1 MNTPNYYKG
10 KYYGMEAHEV
20 IEDFCGDNYNLGV
33 ALAYLMRCGKKP
45 DNDIRQDINKA
56 IDHLLFELK
65 RQDHLRK
72 PEKIHNDTTNT
83 MYELSQDEIDRINNK
98 IFYNGTST
106 Y

>member
-10 KYYGMEAHEV
+10 TYYKMEAHEV

-45 DNDIRQDINKA
+45 NNDISKDIQKA
-56 IDHLLFELK
+56 NDLLNYKINNQQNQNEEQSEL
-65 RQDHLRK
+65 
-72 PEKIHNDTTNT
+72 
-83 MYELSQDEIDRINNK
+83 DRINEK
-98 IFYNGTST
+98 LFTYNGTST